1 MALNAPPVVK
11 IFATTQDPD
20 YESPWQAKS
29 PSRSTGSGVIIGP
42 HRVLTGAHVVANAT
56 FLQIQQIAVPD
67 KPVARVVAI
76 CHDADLALLE
86 VPDVDL
92 TANTDPVEFGDLPS
106 LRDKVSVLGFPVG
119 GEEISVTEG
128 VVSRIEVQRYTHSQR
143 RLLAVTVDAAIN
155 NGNSG
160 GPAFIGQKMVG
171 IAFQSLV
178 DAENIG
184 ELVPMP
190 LVRQFLEAVQHARPV
205 QVPGLGIHTQNL
217 ENPELRRAKRLAEDQ
232 SGVLVT
238 KVSYGSSAYGVIE
251 PGDVLL
257 GVDGLRIANNG
268 TVQYRGRYRTRFS
281 VVLCERHLGERMPVR
296 LWRDGGALGRE
307 VTLRSKVDLV
317 PRTEYGVEPTWFV
330 YGGLVFQRLTRN
342 FLTTWDR
349 WWNNAPTEFLNAYY
363 IGERTEERQEVV
375 VLSQILAD
383 DINVGYAPLYD
394 EAVLTVNGVAPRDM
408 AHFVELVDR
417 AASLVEIVTTR
428 RGVAVLDPVRVAEAA
443 PRILAR
449 YRIPRDRSAHLP
461 KPPSRPDGFR

>member
-1 MALNAPPVVK
+1 MHAPPVVK
-11 IFATTQDPD
+11 IFATTQDHD

-29 PSRSTGSGVIIGP
+29 PSRSTGSGVILGP
-42 HRVLTGAHVVANAT
+42 HRVLTGAHVIANAT

-67 KPVARVVAI
+67 KPVARVIAV
-76 CHDADLALLE
+76 CHDSDLALLE

-92 TANTDPVEFGDLPS
+92 TANTEPVVLGDLPE

-160 GPAFIGQKMVG
+160 GPAFIDGRMVG
-171 IAFQSLV
+171 VAFQSLA

-190 LVRQFLEAVQHARPV
+190 LVRLFLDAVEQGRQPAI
-205 QVPGLGIHTQNL
+205 PGLGIYTQNL
-217 ENPELRRAKRLAEDQ
+217 ENPELRRRRGLPEGQ
-232 SGVLVT
+232 SGVLIT
-238 KVSYGSSAYGVIE
+238 KVAYGSSADGVLQAD
-251 PGDVLL
+251 DVLV
-257 GVDGLRIANNG
+257 GIDGLAIANNG

-281 VVLCERHLGERMPVR
+281 VVLGEHHLGDALAVTV
-296 LWRDGGALGRE
+296 WRDGQARQE
-307 VTLRSKVDLV
+307 TVTLRPRVDLV
-317 PRTEYGVEPTWFV
+317 PRSVYGVEPTWFI

-349 WWNNAPTEFLNAYY
+349 WWNNAPTEFLNEYY
-363 IGERTEERQEVV
+363 IGTRTGQRQEIV
-375 VLSQILAD
+375 VLTQILAD

-394 EAVLTVNGVAPRDM
+394 EAVLSVNGTLPRDM
-408 AHFVELVDR
+408 AHFVELVDS
-417 AASLVEIVTTR
+417 ATDVVEIVTTR
-428 RGVAVLDPVRVAEAA
+428 RGVAVFDPSEVAKAM
-443 PRILAR
+443 PRILER

-461 KPPSRPDGFR
+461 GPRDPFQAPR

>member
-1 MALNAPPVVK
+1 MDAPPVVK

-29 PSRSTGSGVIIGP
+29 PSRSTGSGVILGP

-67 KPVARVVAI
+67 KPVARVVAV
-76 CHDADLALLE
+76 CHDSDLALLE
-86 VPDVDL
+86 VPGVDL
-92 TANTDPVEFGDLPS
+92 TQNTEPVVLGDLPS

-160 GPAFIGQKMVG
+160 GPAFIDGHMVG
-171 IAFQSLV
+171 VAFQSLV

-190 LVRQFLEAVQHARPV
+190 LVRLFLDAVDRGVLPA
-205 QVPGLGIHTQNL
+205 VPGLGIYTQNM
-217 ENPELRRAKRLAEDQ
+217 ENPELRRHRGMPDGM

-238 KVSYGSSAYGVIE
+238 RVAYGSSADGVIE
-251 PGDVLL
+251 PGDVLM
-257 GVDGLRIANNG
+257 GVDGLDIANNG

-281 VVLCERHLGERMPVR
+281 VVLGEHHLGDQMSVR
-296 LWRDGGALGRE
+296 LWRDGQAID
-307 VTLRSKVDLV
+307 RSVELHGKVDLV
-317 PRTEYGVEPTWFV
+317 PRSEYGVEPTWFV

-349 WWNNAPTEFLNAYY
+349 WWNNAPTEFLNEYY
-363 IGERTEERQEVV
+363 IGVRTAERQEVV

-394 EAVLTVNGVAPRDM
+394 EAVFTVNGVAPRDM
-408 AHFVELVDR
+408 SHFVELVDG
-417 AASLVEIVTTR
+417 AAERVEIVTTR
-428 RGVAVLDPVRVAEAA
+428 QGVAIFDPAEVAKAT
-443 PRILAR
+443 PRILER

-461 KPPSRPDGFR
+461 PPRRWPDAPL